1 MRHTHRIAKLAGVG
15 SLATL
20 AIPGHATIFD
30 RDDRQYV
37 RPAPGSPYPPIGLV
51 RQGVF
56 IERRA
61 TGFLVDGCHVL
72 TAQAVFGRA
81 PLGRRLKFETAFGT
95 PQHETTKATVVATGG
110 EHLGRKRGPDEQFAK
125 GGRDWLLLR
134 LDKCLGDRFGH
145 VTLKTGPYS
154 PYEFGH
160 LKSAGFPDHRD
171 KENGLTVD
179 PSCRITWRW
188 GTVWLNDCATV
199 RGDAGDPIFRIA
211 DSGQLEVY
219 AMQSAASS
227 SKRKAVPLLP
237 MHENHAV
244 PMSLVAPQIA
254 PYLSASGPRQA
265 SQQLLASQ

>member
-254 PYLSASGPRQA
+254 PYLSASVPRRA
-265 SQQLLASQ
+265 SQQPLASQ